1 LSDNEKLQNGS
12 NCLSINETR
21 REIIVNCKTS
31 TTRFF
36 SYDHV
41 VSKKMVSYFKMIC
54 LLFKVFGFQARQE
67 DVFKVVVAPIVDEV
81 LKGYSSTIFA

>member
-1 LSDNEKLQNGS
+1 
-12 NCLSINETR
+12 
-21 REIIVNCKTS
+21 
-31 TTRFF
+31 
-36 SYDHV
+36 
-41 VSKKMVSYFKMIC
+41 MIC